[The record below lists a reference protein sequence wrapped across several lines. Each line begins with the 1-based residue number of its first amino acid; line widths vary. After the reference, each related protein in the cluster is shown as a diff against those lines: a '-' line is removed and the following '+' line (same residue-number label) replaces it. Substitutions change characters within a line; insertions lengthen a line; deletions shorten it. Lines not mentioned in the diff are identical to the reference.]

1 MTENIPQK
9 LATALVAA
17 QKDARAVALDGDNK
31 HHGYRYAKAES
42 IIDEGRITLSANG
55 LAVVQTSWSLT
66 LQGND
71 IPHVSVDYLVLH
83 DSGECM
89 ALSMSTP
96 AIEGK
101 GRPIDKAACAA
112 LTTNLAYVIRGLLLL
127 PRDDDAAAIDQRDDR
142 TYEPTPHADYVRGQ
156 LDKLQAP
163 TDQPPAKPADP
174 EAEEAKTFAALIR
187 ECGRTGDLAELER
200 LPAKIKASNFRKDLY
215 QQLVVVYNEVATELR
230 SKKAEAA

>member
-142 TYEPTPHADYVRGQ
+142 TYEPRPRDERPSAT
-156 LDKLQAP
+156 AP
-163 TDQPPAKPADP
+163 AEPPPAQPPADP

-215 QQLVVVYNEVATELR
+215 QRLVVVYNEVATELR